1 MGKGKI
7 KTKIIYR
14 SSVTGKFISRKQAEK
29 KPRTTEKER
38 VKIRK

>member
-1 MGKGKI
+1 MRKGK
-7 KTKIIYR
+7 TKRRTIYR

-38 VKIRK
+38 VKIHK

>member
-1 MGKGKI
+1 MGKSKI
-7 KTKIIYR
+7 KTKTIHR
-14 SSVTGKFISRKQAEK
+14 SSITGKFISRKEAEK

>member
-1 MGKGKI
+1 MRKSKI

-14 SSVTGKFISRKQAEK
+14 SSITGKFISGKQAEK

-38 VKIRK
+38 VKIHK

>member
-1 MGKGKI
+1 MAKSKI
-7 KTKIIYR
+7 KTKIIHR
-14 SSVTGKFISRKQAEK
+14 SSITGKFISKKQAEK

>member
-1 MGKGKI
+1 MGKSRI
-7 KTKIIYR
+7 KKKTIYR
-14 SSVTGKFISRKQAEK
+14 SSITGKFISRKRAEK

>member
-1 MGKGKI
+1 MRKGK
-7 KTKIIYR
+7 TKRRTIYR

-38 VKIRK
+38 VKRHK